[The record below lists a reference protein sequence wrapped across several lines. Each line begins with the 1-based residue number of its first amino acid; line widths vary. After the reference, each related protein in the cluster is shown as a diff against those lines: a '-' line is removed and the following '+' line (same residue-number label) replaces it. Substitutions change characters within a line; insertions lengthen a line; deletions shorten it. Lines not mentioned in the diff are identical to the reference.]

1 MPGTET
7 RELRGRTD
15 EQLKT
20 ALEESHQALF
30 NLRFQASTRQLA
42 DNSQVRK
49 ARRRVA
55 MLKTLVRE
63 REILAEADAAAAGN
77 QE

>member
-15 EQLKT
+15 AQLKT

-63 REILAEADAAAAGN
+63 REILAEADAAAAGT